1 MKKIKNLS
9 SVENA
14 TNVRKRFLALLN
26 RINKENTDLIITR
39 DCKPCAALVSIE
51 NFEVRLRSGEK
62 TALIV
67 LGAKKCNDKNA
78 LKSISLINQSA
89 NIFSKI
95 IFVCGTGTKKYAEY
109 FESGDLRI
117 VQNKKT
123 RLPIITSL
131 KQGITALSPDD
142 DFLVF
147 TFLSKPVPL
156 KNFEALLKAVRKSRK
171 TGKGIAILK
180 VKGKPAHPVAI
191 SSKYFNVILRI
202 RKELGLPYIIRK
214 FRKDVTYAKAP
225 D

>member
-14 TNVRKRFLALLN
+14 TNVRKRFLELLN
-26 RINKENTDLIITR
+26 RINKENTNLIITR
-39 DCKPCAALVSIE
+39 DCKPCAALVSIK
-51 NFEVRLRSGEK
+51 NFEVRLRSGKK

-67 LGAKKCNDKNA
+67 LGAKKCRRKDA
-78 LKSISLINQSA
+78 LKSILLINQSA
-89 NIFSKI
+89 RIFSKI
-95 IFVCGTGTKKYAEY
+95 IFVCGAGTKKYTEY

-123 RLPIITSL
+123 RLPIIASL

-147 TFLSKPVPL
+147 TFLSKPVSL

-171 TGKGIAILK
+171 TGKGIVILK
-180 VKGKPAHPVAI
+180 IKGLPAHPAAI

-214 FRKDVTYAKAP
+214 FRKDVTYAEAP
-225 D
+225 